1 MNRLFKLLCLAL
13 FASTLLPAVA
23 AAEETAVNSAVNSL
37 GRLFYTPE
45 QRIQLERLRSRPGET
60 GMTISNTI
68 SVNGIVQRR
77 GGGSVVWINGVPQ
90 SHESDDG
97 LLAGR
102 NIAPDSA
109 PVKVP
114 GAHKPVRLKVGQS
127 IDINSGAVSNIGTAP
142 ATGKDVPA
150 RENEQA
156 RQAGQA
162 DAPLQRPAPGGRV
175 KSAPLTEKD
184 D

>member
-1 MNRLFKLLCLAL
+1 MNRRKKLPYLILLAL
-13 FASTLLPAVA
+13 AVLPTA
-23 AAEETAVNSAVNSL
+23 AAAADAGAREL

-45 QRIQLERLRSRPGET
+45 QRIQLERLRNRPGET

-90 SHESDDG
+90 SHESADG

-127 IDINSGAVSNIGTAP
+127 IDLNSGAVSNIGTAP
-142 ATGKDVPA
+142 AAGKDVPT

-156 RQAGQA
+156 KQTGQA
-162 DAPLQRPAPGGRV
+162 DTPLQRPAPGGRV
-175 KSAPLTEKD
+175 KSVPPAEKD